1 MQKRRPKIV
10 AIDVVAIGSSTGG
23 PPLLEEILHELPED
37 FSAAVL
43 IVQHMPKHFT
53 ALFPKRM
60 EKILKIRIKEAEHGD
75 IVEAGIVFLAP
86 GDCYMTVKQIKKGND
101 TKKTIQLQKKS
112 ELGPLDTINM
122 LMWSVSQIYREH
134 TVGVILSGMGKDGML
149 GMRAI
154 KARDGFTIVQKPET
168 SVVDSMPRAVIE
180 DGMADKIMET
190 KELSKYLVKLF
201 E

>member
-1 MQKRRPKIV
+1 MQKRRPQIV

-23 PPLLEEILHELPED
+23 PPLLEEILHALPED

-75 IVEAGIVFLAP
+75 IVEAGTVFLAP
-86 GDCYMTVKQIKKGND
+86 GDCYMTVKQTKKGND
-101 TKKTIQLQKKS
+101 IKKIIQLQKKS
-112 ELGPLDTINM
+112 ELGPLDTIDM

-134 TVGVILSGMGKDGML
+134 AIGVILSGMGKDGML

-154 KARDGFTIVQKPET
+154 KARDGYTIVQKPET
-168 SVVDSMPRAVIE
+168 TVVDSMPKAVIE
-180 DGMADKIMET
+180 DGMADAIMET
-190 KELSKYLVKLF
+190 KDLSKYLVKLF
-201 E
+201 T